1 MKWSDVKYLCTQIDA
16 LDTRALCKILRIPCS
31 HHMLNVKVK
40 TMSAYPLPLCM
51 MVIDRSLGFF
61 FDHIARSSSNEDH
74 HCAVAATIQKP
85 SSD

>member
-1 MKWSDVKYLCTQIDA
+1 MKWSDAKYWCTRIDA

-40 TMSAYPLPLCM
+40 TVPGCPLPLSM
-51 MVIDRSLGFF
+51 MVIDRCLGFF

-74 HCAVAATIQKP
+74 HCAVVAMIQKP